1 VAAIFALA
9 GGSFEAR
16 VDGFPTGL
24 VGVLGVR
31 TSKSPL
37 SLNDARHQNATVS
50 PLVARSTGAR
60 RSGKD
65 QAFSP

>member
-16 VDGFPTGL
+16 VDRFPTGL

-31 TSKSPL
+31 TL
-37 SLNDARHQNATVS
+37 DNLRSL
-50 PLVARSTGAR
+50 
-60 RSGKD
+60 
-65 QAFSP
+65 